1 MSVDIRKLMQVDD
14 KGTQRQYY
22 PETSIEAVNG
32 LQDLLLS
39 GDFPAL
45 EETIRQFES
54 NVSETSGRL
63 NRLKGEMTEM
73 VEGEH
78 GFLTPEKGFENIS
91 SGETGY
97 AESQMLQ
104 YVRIG
109 PICHIYGAI
118 RNLGTLEK
126 DSEVVVATLPYRLAI
141 FMQDV
146 KVSQG
151 SSNNTFT
158 AYAQSIDRSNYSNQ
172 ITISRFRDDNGNSTN
187 FDPGKWLNISLTVGV
202 EVIQ

>member
-1 MSVDIRKLMQVDD
+1 MQVDD

-22 PETSIEAVNG
+22 PETNIEAING
-32 LQDLLLS
+32 LQDLLLN

-63 NRLKGEMTEM
+63 NRLKDEMTEM

-78 GFLTPEKGFENIS
+78 GFLELEPGFKNYNDNTGIPDEK
-91 SGETGY
+91 
-97 AESQMLQ
+97 AQRLQ
-104 YVRIG
+104 YIRVG
-109 PICHIYGAI
+109 PICHIFGSI

-126 DSEVVVATLPYRLAI
+126 GSGIVVATLPSRLAI
-141 FMQDV
+141 FMRDV

-151 SSNNTFT
+151 SEENTFT
-158 AYAQSIDRSNYSNQ
+158 AYAHAINNNDYSNQ
-172 ITISRFRDDNGNSTN
+172 IVIARFRDNNGNKTSYN
-187 FDPGKWLNISLTVGV
+187 PGKWLNISLTVGV

>member
-22 PETSIEAVNG
+22 PETNIEAING
-32 LQDLLLS
+32 LQDLLLN

-63 NRLKGEMTEM
+63 NRLKDEMTEM

-78 GFLTPEKGFENIS
+78 GFLELEPGFENYNNSDRSDLS
-91 SGETGY
+91 S
-97 AESQMLQ
+97 QLQ
-104 YVRIG
+104 YFRIG
-109 PICHIYGAI
+109 
-118 RNLGTLEK
+118 NLIKIFGTVK
-126 DSEVVVATLPYRLAI
+126 NTGTIKAGSQVVIATLPYRLSVRMVDIVRAEAR
-141 FMQDV
+141 D
-146 KVSQG
+146 G
-151 SSNNTFT
+151 ETFRCRIYNFDN
-158 AYAQSIDRSNYSNQ
+158 ANSSNQ
-172 ITISRFRDDNGNSTN
+172 IVMSDTRNSKGESID
-187 FDPGKWLNISLTVGV
+187 FKQGKWLNVSLTAGI

>member
-1 MSVDIRKLMQVDD
+1 MQVDD

-22 PETSIEAVNG
+22 PETNIEAING
-32 LQDLLLS
+32 LEDLLIN
-39 GDFPAL
+39 GDYPEL
-45 EETIRQFES
+45 ERTIYQFEG
-54 NVSETSGRL
+54 NVSETSQRL
-63 NRLKGEMTEM
+63 NRLKKEMSEM

-78 GFLTPEKGFENIS
+78 GFLTPEKGFENYNNE
-91 SGETGY
+91 ETEEDG
-97 AESQMLQ
+97 ESQMLQ

-109 PICHIYGAI
+109 PICHISGSI

-151 SSNNTFT
+151 SSNNTFM
-158 AYAQSIDRSNYSNQ
+158 AYARSINNNDYSNQ
-172 ITISRFRDDNGNSTN
+172 IVISRFRDNNGNSTS
-187 FDPGKWLNISLTVGV
+187 FDAGGWLNISLTVGV